1 MVWHHLTMVDPE
13 GPQTGSRKR
22 WRLALLYLFRCASTG
37 QPGRADSDK
46 VSQLNAPNPE
56 CRKQS
61 LLTQTWSRAP
71 LHLDSGRAWQSDYT
85 SKQQSQQGH
94 LGGEWGVSTKLS
106 LSYLCLP
113 AFELFPQVS
122 TALIPACHDFLGGA
136 SIDN

>member
-1 MVWHHLTMVDPE
+1 MVDPE

>member
-1 MVWHHLTMVDPE
+1 MVDPE
-13 GPQTGSRKR
+13 GTQTGSRKR
-22 WRLALLYLFRCASTG
+22 WRLALLFLFRCASTG

-46 VSQLNAPNPE
+46 VSQLDAPNPE
-56 CRKQS
+56 CREQTKQ
-61 LLTQTWSRAP
+61 
-71 LHLDSGRAWQSDYT
+71 
-85 SKQQSQQGH
+85 KSQQGH

-136 SIDN
+136 SIDD